1 MYRITTPRKT
11 TLKVNK
17 SVEGES
23 IESKVRR
30 IKANKEP
37 IKDGAQPLY
46 TERKDGVLPE
56 TDIRTDR
63 MERAL
68 DKMDEI
74 TKGHRERRG
83 KSTIGSEA
91 KEGMQKETPATPPV
105 DPNQGT

>member
-1 MYRITTPRKT
+1 MYKLSKPNKT
-11 TLKVNK
+11 TIRQNK
-17 SVEGES
+17 CVEGES
-23 IESKVRR
+23 IETKVRR

-68 DKMDEI
+68 ENMDKFNR
-74 TKGHRERRG
+74 GHQERRG
-83 KSTIGSEA
+83 KSTVGSEA
-91 KEGMQKETPATPPV
+91 KEGMMKEAPGTPPIE
-105 DPNQGT
+105 PSQQS